1 LRQLSSPLYVGI
13 DVGGTFTDI
22 ILFSEKTHEITVLKV
37 PTVPKNPEEAILRS
51 LSRIVDAPTQVR
63 ILNHATTIATNALL
77 TRSELGK
84 AALITNKGFRD
95 IIEIAR
101 QRRPELYNLRSKRP
115 VPLIRRSA
123 RFVIRGRMLADGSE
137 LEGLSEQEI
146 RRIAREIIEQDFE
159 SVAIGLLNSYVNPA
173 HEKKVEAIL
182 QQQGFHGEIIL
193 SSEANR
199 EYREYERFS
208 TAVVN
213 SVLAPLVS
221 RYLSRLTSSLQ
232 NAGFASPIYLMNS
245 AGNMSTIEFA
255 SRYPSSIIESGP
267 AAGVLACVD
276 LATKLSLPKVVTFDM
291 GGTTAK
297 AGVVVNYDPD
307 IAYEFEAAGSTHSGR
322 SIKGSGYSVRQ
333 PFIDLAEVSAGGGTI
348 AWVDEGG
355 ALRLG
360 PQSAGADPGPAAY
373 DRGGKEPTMTDANVV
388 LGRLNPEYL
397 LGGELK
403 LRYDLALKAI
413 KEKVA
418 DKLGIDVLAGA
429 QGMIKLVNHNMARA
443 ISIVSVERGRDPRE
457 FTLIAFGG
465 AGPLHACDLAEEMGI
480 RNIVVPVHPGLFSA
494 YGLLTG
500 DLASVFSKPV
510 LSTSF
515 NLEDHFAALRIEAS
529 NQLTKQGFTNFVLQ
543 EFAEMQYLGQS
554 FTLTVPYGGRPD
566 AIKEEFERRHKEIYG
581 YSSSDDKIEIVN
593 VKIKA
598 IVKIPKAS
606 QKNEHLNEDTSK
618 EVSTKA
624 RKAWISGSE
633 VNAPIFNRDKLIVGS
648 SLPGPCIVEEYDS
661 TTIVN
666 SGWQWKIDESRNIRL
681 ERLENI

>member
-1 LRQLSSPLYVGI
+1 MRQLFPKPPLYIGI

-22 ILFSEKTHEITVLKV
+22 LLFSEETREITVLKV
-37 PTVPKNPEEAILRS
+37 PTAPKNPEQAIVRS
-51 LSRIVDAPTQVR
+51 LSRIVNTPARVR

-77 TRSELGK
+77 TRTGLGR

-95 IIEIAR
+95 IIEIGR
-101 QRRPELYNLRSKRP
+101 QRRPELYNLYTKRP

-137 LEGLSEQEI
+137 LEGFTEQEI
-146 RRIAREIIEQDFE
+146 KRIAREIIEQGFE
-159 SVAIGLLNSYVNPA
+159 SVAIGLLNSHANPA

-182 QQQGFHGEIIL
+182 QKQGFRGEIIP

-221 RYLSRLTSSLQ
+221 RYLSRLTSALHI
-232 NAGFASPIYLMNS
+232 AGYASPIYLMNS
-245 AGNMSTIEFA
+245 AGNMSTLEFA
-255 SRYPSSIIESGP
+255 SRHPSSIIESGP
-267 AAGVLACVD
+267 AAGVLACAD
-276 LATKLSLPKVVTFDM
+276 LATNLSLPKVITFDM

-297 AGVVVNYDPD
+297 AGVVIDYNPD

-355 ALRLG
+355 ALKLG
-360 PQSAGADPGPAAY
+360 PHSAGADPGPAAY
-373 DRGGKEPTMTDANVV
+373 DRGGKEPTMTDANIV
-388 LGRLNPEYL
+388 LGRLNPDYL

-403 LRYDLALKAI
+403 LRSDLALKAI
-413 KEKVA
+413 KEKVS
-418 DKLGIDVLAGA
+418 DKLGIDALAGA

-480 RNIVVPVHPGLFSA
+480 RNIVVPLHPGLFSA
-494 YGLLTG
+494 FGLLTG
-500 DLASVFSKPV
+500 DLAWVFSKPV
-510 LSTSF
+510 LNTGF
-515 NLEDHFAALRIEAS
+515 NLEDHFAELRAQAS
-529 NQLTKQGFTNFVLQ
+529 SQLTKEGFTNFVLQ
-543 EFAEMQYLGQS
+543 EFADVQYLGQS
-554 FTLTVPYGGRPD
+554 FTLTVPYGGQPD
-566 AIKEEFERRHKEIYG
+566 VLKEEFERKHKEIYG

-593 VKIKA
+593 AKIKA
-598 IVKIPKAS
+598 IVKTPKAT
-606 QKNEHLNEDTSK
+606 Q
-618 EVSTKA
+618 
-624 RKAWISGSE
+624 
-633 VNAPIFNRDKLIVGS
+633 NRTLV
-648 SLPGPCIVEEYDS
+648 
-661 TTIVN
+661 
-666 SGWQWKIDESRNIRL
+666 R
-681 ERLENI
+681 